1 MRNMSNQVDAILES
15 RDRGEVRGVGVV
27 EWSLSFE
34 SCAFGIVCF
43 ACFAN
48 PVLSWQDRTRSVAGD
63 ICQTR
68 KCSSRCSWL
77 EILQHVMRRYWE
89 HDWMTAGQLGSLQR
103 EQRTEESS
111 FFTLFV
117 IYVLSSE
124 FLVSLMSLFFL
135 ALYLCAK
142 KRWRPQKPRGAW
154 NRNNTVL
161 VARDFLKLTLNS
173 SSFGEMSDWENVL
186 FDIFAVF

>member
-48 PVLSWQDRTRSVAGD
+48 PVLSLQDRTRSVAGD

-68 KCSSRCSWL
+68 KSSSRRSWL
-77 EILQHVMRRYWE
+77 EISQNEIRRY
-89 HDWMTAGQLGSLQR
+89 
-103 EQRTEESS
+103 
-111 FFTLFV
+111 
-117 IYVLSSE
+117 
-124 FLVSLMSLFFL
+124 
-135 ALYLCAK
+135 
-142 KRWRPQKPRGAW
+142 
-154 NRNNTVL
+154 
-161 VARDFLKLTLNS
+161 
-173 SSFGEMSDWENVL
+173 
-186 FDIFAVF
+186 